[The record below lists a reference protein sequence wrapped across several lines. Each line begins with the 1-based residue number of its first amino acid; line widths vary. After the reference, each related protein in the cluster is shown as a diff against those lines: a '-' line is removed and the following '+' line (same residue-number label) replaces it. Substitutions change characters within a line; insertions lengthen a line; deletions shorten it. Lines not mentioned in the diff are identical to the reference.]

1 MPDVVNHE
9 YTGSGFIEQWP
20 NNSGTDL
27 DKDTVIVLGDRI
39 GIAAAAIADGAAGPV
54 VLKGQ
59 IRLPRKTGDAPAVG
73 DVIYWDDINK
83 ELTVTAT
90 ANTRAGLVSV
100 GRTGPGI
107 TAQTD
112 TECVDI
118 GV

>member
-1 MPDVVNHE
+1 MADVIIHE
-9 YTGSGFIEQWP
+9 YSDSGFIEQWP
-20 NNSGTDL
+20 NDSGGDL
-27 DKDTVIVLGDRI
+27 DKDTVVVLGDRI
-39 GIAAAAIADGAAGPV
+39 GITAADIADGSAGPV
-54 VLKGQ
+54 VLTGQ
-59 IRLPRKTGDAPAVG
+59 VRLPRKTGDAPAVG
-73 DVIYWDDINK
+73 DVVYWDDTNK

-90 ANTRAGLVSV
+90 DNTRAGLVSV